1 MSSCT
6 FTQDHYFTQK
16 QRQGQHNF
24 FKNCIPATAQFNIV
38 QRLTV
43 GLSTLHNEIYEKK
56 LDTSYINTNIKVKV
70 NRQEFP
76 KSYQILACRY
86 RVLNKIGNGTFS
98 QVVCAE
104 DTYYPERR
112 LVAIKIMFPGFNP
125 IGIQESKTLRY
136 LNLQATNDNT
146 HIVRLL
152 NTFMFKT
159 RFCMVFDYYEGGV
172 PRIHHMA
179 NEQYKLLALRKL
191 ACQLLIA
198 LMYTRKLGILHA
210 DLKLEN
216 IICTADA
223 SLELRVIDFGNA
235 MRIEETH
242 KYFDTFNVQTL
253 SYRAPEVIMGLP
265 FGIGID
271 IWSFGCII
279 CQIWLGRP
287 IFSSSNKL
295 GIIREIEQFLG
306 PLPVSI
312 YKHGKFFADYK
323 SNGGIV
329 ENENVS
335 RSTRMEKFCRLLN
348 TCDINFVGF
357 IDYIFNYDPIKRP
370 TPSECLFHPFFTS
383 LFPFKLLFDSQ
394 LMTTAIGETFIND
407 DQIQRNNEY

>member
-1 MSSCT
+1 MSSRT

-16 QRQGQHNF
+16 QCQGQRNF
-24 FKNCIPATAQFNIV
+24 FKNCIPATAHFNIV
-38 QRLTV
+38 QRLTA

-56 LDTSYINTNIKVKV
+56 LDISYINTNLKVKV
-70 NRQEFP
+70 NRQEF
-76 KSYQILACRY
+76 QILARRY
-86 RVLNKIGNGTFS
+86 RVLNKVGNGTFS

-104 DTYYPERR
+104 DTYYPEGR
-112 LVAIKIMFPGFNP
+112 LVAIKIMIPRFNS
-125 IGIQESKTLRY
+125 IGI
-136 LNLQATNDNT
+136 QATNDNT
-146 HIVRLL
+146 HIIRLL
-152 NTFMFKT
+152 NTFMFKNH
-159 RFCMVFDYYEGGV
+159 FCMVFDYYGGGV
-172 PRIHHMA
+172 PQIHHMA

-216 IICTADA
+216 IICTA
-223 SLELRVIDFGNA
+223 VIDFGNA

-287 IFSSSNKL
+287 IFNSSNKL

-306 PLPVSI
+306 PLPVSV
-312 YKHGKFFADYK
+312 YKSGKYFADYN
-323 SNGGIV
+323 SNGSIKPRNIV

-335 RSTRMEKFCRLLN
+335 HSTRMENIRRLLN
-348 TCDINFVGF
+348 TRDINFVGF

-394 LMTTAIGETFIND
+394 LMTTEIRDTFIDD
-407 DQIQRNNEY
+407 DQIQRKNERNEYE